1 MLVRQ
6 GMNWQEAQAHCNS
19 LDRKLME
26 IRTQEEYEIA
36 DMFIRNVEAGRIW
49 LGGTNTLQGH
59 EGNWVWLSNA
69 EIIDRSRFWAIAN
82 NEPNGGPDEEC
93 LEMSAQGM
101 NDIACG
107 PVLPFVCEVV

>member
-1 MLVRQ
+1 MS
-6 GMNWQEAQAHCNS
+6 WQEAQAHCDS

-36 DMFIRNVEAGRIW
+36 DLFVRNVEVERLW

-69 EIIDRSRFWAIAN
+69 QRINRNRFWAN
-82 NEPNGGPDEEC
+82 NEPNGGPDEDC

-107 PVLPFVCEVV
+107 TVLPFGCEVM